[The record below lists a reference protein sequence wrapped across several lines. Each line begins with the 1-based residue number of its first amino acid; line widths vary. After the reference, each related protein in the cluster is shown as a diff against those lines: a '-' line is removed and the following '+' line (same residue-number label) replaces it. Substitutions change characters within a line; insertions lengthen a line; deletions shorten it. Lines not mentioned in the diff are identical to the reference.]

1 MHTSG
6 STIGTENSDVNG
18 IAKGTFNVK
27 LAPLAF
33 EEVPVESL
41 LGRLSIGK
49 TFEGDLVGTSL
60 GQMLT
65 AGDNRTGSGVYVA
78 VERVTGSL
86 NGKSGTFALHH
97 TGIMDQGKPSLEI
110 RVVPGS
116 GTGELAGISG
126 SLKIEINDKVH
137 YYELD
142 YATPA

>member
-1 MHTSG
+1 M
-6 STIGTENSDVNG
+6 NR
-18 IAKGTFNVK
+18 IAKGTFAVK
-27 LAPLAF
+27 MAPLAF
-33 EEVPVESL
+33 EDVPAESL
-41 LGRLSIGK
+41 LGRLSLGK
-49 TFEGDLVGTSL
+49 TFEGDLVATSQ

-78 VERVTGSL
+78 VERVTGTL

-126 SLKIEINDKVH
+126 SLKIEIKDKMH
-137 YYELD
+137 FYELD
-142 YATPA
+142 YAAPE